1 MGRGSGRG
9 PKPLR
14 FRSLLECLGA
24 AAERVTDARRQA
36 SVDYRLSDCYRS
48 AYAMFFLQDPSV
60 LAFQRRFQSQ
70 LQSNNLSSVFGVE
83 EIPSDTQFRELLDA
97 ADYRPVTEV
106 FATFIRR
113 LQRSKELERYR
124 FYEGSYLLTIDGGE
138 YFTSEQLQC
147 EYCLTRK
154 KSSGTHEH
162 FHQALQ
168 PALVHP
174 ELREVLPLAP
184 EFIRRQDGAS
194 KQDCETNAA
203 ARLTER
209 LRSEYPQL
217 PLTVVADSLHAT
229 SPSIRRL
236 KDKRCSFLLAVKPG
250 SHKHLFEEI
259 AGLRS
264 GEMLGRRE
272 RRDRKGR
279 RYLYEWANELA
290 FGADPKSPQVN
301 FLALTIFNTA
311 GKRTF
316 RGSWVSDMP
325 IDEQNVEQLVRGA
338 RARWKI
344 ENEGFNTLKNQGYHL
359 KHNFGHGNRHLSEA
373 FFVVNLLAFFAHQIS
388 QLVDRAYQ
396 QARAGF
402 SSRVEFWNVIRAM
415 FRLFLFTSWDEVLQR
430 MNSPPQPL

>member
-1 MGRGSGRG
+1 M
-9 PKPLR
+9 
-14 FRSLLECLGA
+14 A
-24 AAERVTDARRQA
+24 DARRQA
-36 SVDYRLSDCYRS
+36 SARYTLSDCYRS
-48 AYAMFFLQDPSV
+48 AYAMFYLQDPS
-60 LAFQRRFQSQ
+60 LLEFQRRFQSQ
-70 LQSNNLSSVFGVE
+70 IQSNNLSTVFGVG
-83 EIPSDTQFRELLDA
+83 EIPSDTHLRDLLDA
-97 ADYRPVTEV
+97 ADYRPLTEV
-106 FATFIRR
+106 FATYIRR

-124 FYEGSYLLTIDGGE
+124 VYEEKYLLTIDGGE
-138 YFTSEQLQC
+138 YFNSERLQC
-147 EYCLTRK
+147 HYCLTRN
-154 KSSGTHEH
+154 KSSGVHEY

-203 ARLTER
+203 VRLMER

-217 PLTVVADSLHAT
+217 PLIVVADSLHAT
-229 SPSIRRL
+229 TPSIRRL
-236 KDKRCSFLLAVKPG
+236 ESKRCSFLLAVKPG

-259 AGLRS
+259 AQLRD
-264 GEMLGRRE
+264 GEMLGRVE
-272 RRDRKGR
+272 RHDRRGR
-279 RYLYEWANELA
+279 RYLYEWSNELA

-301 FLALTIFNTA
+301 FLALTIFNSA
-311 GKRTF
+311 GKPTF
-316 RGSWVSDMP
+316 RGSWVSDIP
-325 IDEQNVEQLVRGA
+325 ITEENVEQLVRAA

-359 KHNFGHGNRHLSEA
+359 EHNFGHGTRHLSEA
-373 FFVVNLLAFFAHQIS
+373 FFVVNLLAFFAHQIF

-402 SSRVEFWNVIRAM
+402 SSRVEFWNAIRAM
-415 FRLFLFTSWDEVLQR
+415 FRLFLFATWDDVLAR